1 MSNATATD
9 RITRDLRDVLDTMRA
24 DLDRVELLATA
35 LSVFSRPIPAYE
47 PRFNHLHHLAMGAK
61 ELGKAASPKQ

>member
-1 MSNATATD
+1 MRNQAATD
-9 RITRDLRDVLDTMRA
+9 RIMRDLHDVLNTMRA

-47 PRFNHLHHLAMGAK
+47 PRFNHIHHLAMGAE